1 MKIFLPVSLLG
12 RNRKTRSFF
21 SFFFKLNRSKTISA
35 FFERGGGK
43 LYFQSISENCLT
55 RNKQQVANW
64 LTVYR
69 KKTDRYR
76 VKALVRSFR
85 CRQNKPNTFG
95 GISVAQPLR
104 KKNLRWT
111 KTWLLL
117 LLWWWLMLL
126 LLLLLSTFS
135 LSLMFLLLNAIRLF
149 FNSKFF
155 FSLVSFFSVISSMI
169 GSFPQ
174 EKVCTTTIASRRSTR
189 STAAAGRPPSPSR
202 RSCRRPGSGPEP
214 PPPSC
219 PA

>member
-21 SFFFKLNRSKTISA
+21 TFFSNLIASKRSKL
-35 FFERGGGK
+35 FLKGGE

-117 LLWWWLMLL
+117 LLLWLMLL
-126 LLLLLSTFS
+126 SLLLSTFS

-149 FNSKFF
+149 
-155 FSLVSFFSVISSMI
+155 
-169 GSFPQ
+169 
-174 EKVCTTTIASRRSTR
+174 
-189 STAAAGRPPSPSR
+189 
-202 RSCRRPGSGPEP
+202 
-214 PPPSC
+214 
-219 PA
+219 

>member
-21 SFFFKLNRSKTISA
+21 TFFSNLIASKRSQLFLK
-35 FFERGGGK
+35 GGE

-111 KTWLLL
+111 KTWWLLLLL
-117 LLWWWLMLL
+117 LLWLMLL
-126 LLLLLSTFS
+126 SLLLLSTFS

-149 FNSKFF
+149 
-155 FSLVSFFSVISSMI
+155 
-169 GSFPQ
+169 
-174 EKVCTTTIASRRSTR
+174 
-189 STAAAGRPPSPSR
+189 
-202 RSCRRPGSGPEP
+202 
-214 PPPSC
+214 
-219 PA
+219 